1 MTPVD
6 TAPSRRLPLWI
17 NALNVVLI
25 AILTFKTYS
34 AFLAPTLAYGDVDSA
49 QPGVTRVLWELAGR
63 NLAMI
68 LLSLVAL
75 VRQRPGVMAC
85 VFVLGL
91 ARESFDAF
99 MALHFGAPGAAGLLQ
114 AASFTPFLV
123 AYVVALRSL
132 VSGARGPRPTST

>member
-1 MTPVD
+1 MKVTAVD
-6 TAPSRRLPLWI
+6 APPSPRLPLWI

-34 AFLAPTLAYGDVDSA
+34 AFLAPALVYGDVDPA
-49 QPGVTRVLWELAGR
+49 ALGVARVLWELAGR

-75 VRQRPGVMAC
+75 WRQTPSAMAC
-85 VFVLGL
+85 VLVLGL
-91 ARESFDAF
+91 ARESFDAY
-99 MALHFGAPGAAGLLQ
+99 MALHFGAPGAAALLQ

-123 AYVVALRSL
+123 AYGLALRSL
-132 VSGARGPRPTST
+132 RALMR

>member
-1 MTPVD
+1 MMTRVD
-6 TAPSRRLPLWI
+6 ATPSERLPLWI
-17 NALNVVLI
+17 NILNVVLV
-25 AILTFKTYS
+25 AILTFKTYA
-34 AFLAPTLAYGDVDSA
+34 AFMAPALAYGAVDPA
-49 QPGVTRVLWELAGR
+49 QPGVTPVLWELAGR

-75 VRQRPGVMAC
+75 WGQRPGVMAC

-99 MALHFGAPGAAGLLQ
+99 MAFHFGAPGTTAALQ

-132 VSGARGPRPTST
+132 GTRRAHTP